1 MSLGFSMMQ
10 ASMAYYECDKNQERA
25 GNLLFDRLAN
35 GEIDNDSFN
44 IEGALWEDE
53 EDEEGQ

>member
-1 MSLGFSMMQ
+1 M
-10 ASMAYYECDKNQERA
+10 
-25 GNLLFDRLAN
+25 LFDRLAN

-44 IEGALWEDE
+44 VEGALWEDE